1 MELTNLNKD
10 RKLRRKPSIDLST
23 MVYGKLPPQAKDLE
37 EAVLGAILLEKSA
50 FDTVVE
56 ILKPECFYVEGNQ
69 RIFRAMQGLAQMSRP
84 IDILTVVDEL
94 KTREELDI
102 AGGAYYVTKLTNAVV
117 SSANI
122 EAHARIILQKFIQR
136 ELIRISGEIIGDAY
150 EDSTDVFDLLD
161 DAESKLFEITNN
173 HLRKNFDSID
183 TVLVKTIQRIED
195 LRNKNED
202 FSGVPSGFPSLDR
215 ITYGWQSTDLIVL
228 AARPSVGK
236 TAFALNLAR
245 SAALHPTK
253 STPVAIF
260 SLEMSA
266 SQLVQRILSA
276 ESEIWLEKI
285 ARGKL
290 EEHEMKQ
297 LYAKGIQRLAQAP
310 IFIDDT
316 AALNIFELRAKCRRL
331 KNKHHVGLIII
342 DYLQLMSGTGENRN
356 SNREQEISR
365 ISRDL
370 KGLAK
375 ELQVPIIALSQLSR
389 EVEKRKEGNKMPQLS
404 DLRECVTGDTL
415 VWLTDGSRR
424 PIKDLVGQQVNLWTL
439 DQDHQ
444 LTESISECIWRVGE
458 KEIFELC
465 LASGR
470 TLKASAEHRILCF
483 DGWNT
488 FAKIKAGDRVA
499 VSKENPAST
508 QDLVEKNSGFANGLQ
523 KSAQVP
529 WSSHLRASFSNTR
542 QLTTFEYPMPEDDHQ
557 TLVQTAVF
565 WDPVVAVLPC
575 GKEQVY
581 DLTVNDT
588 HNWFANEG
596 IVTHNSGAIEQ
607 DADLVMFLYRP
618 EYYDITS
625 NEFGENNKGETH
637 VRIAKHRNGS
647 LETIKL
653 KALLHIQKFIEED
666 SSGYDKPGLPP
677 GSWKPVQ
684 DPEGGGGAKLYI
696 QAGSKMNDLPMDE
709 D

>member
-1 MELTNLNKD
+1 M
-10 RKLRRKPSIDLST
+10 ST
-23 MVYGKLPPQAKDLE
+23 MVYGKVPPQAKDLE
-37 EAVLGAILLEKSA
+37 EAVLGAIMLEKSA

-56 ILKPECFYVEGNQ
+56 ILKPECFYLEGHQ
-69 RIFRAMQGLAQMSRP
+69 RIFRTMQGLAQKSQP
-84 IDILTVVDEL
+84 IDILTVVEEL
-94 KTREELDI
+94 KSREELDI
-102 AGGAYYVTKLTNAVV
+102 IGGPYFVTKLTNAVV
-117 SSANI
+117 SAANI
-122 EAHARIILQKFIQR
+122 EAHSRIILQKFIQR

-195 LRNKNED
+195 LRHKNED
-202 FSGVPSGFPSLDR
+202 ISGVPSGFASLDR
-215 ITYGWQSTDLIVL
+215 VTYGWQQTDLIIL

-253 STPVAIF
+253 PTPVAVF

-310 IFIDDT
+310 IYIDDT

-331 KNKHHVGLIII
+331 KNKHNVGLIII

-404 DLRECVTGDTL
+404 DLRE
-415 VWLTDGSRR
+415 
-424 PIKDLVGQQVNLWTL
+424 
-439 DQDHQ
+439 
-444 LTESISECIWRVGE
+444 
-458 KEIFELC
+458 
-465 LASGR
+465 
-470 TLKASAEHRILCF
+470 
-483 DGWNT
+483 
-488 FAKIKAGDRVA
+488 
-499 VSKENPAST
+499 
-508 QDLVEKNSGFANGLQ
+508 
-523 KSAQVP
+523 
-529 WSSHLRASFSNTR
+529 
-542 QLTTFEYPMPEDDHQ
+542 
-557 TLVQTAVF
+557 
-565 WDPVVAVLPC
+565 
-575 GKEQVY
+575 
-581 DLTVNDT
+581 
-588 HNWFANEG
+588 
-596 IVTHNSGAIEQ
+596 SGAIEQ
-607 DADLVMFLYRP
+607 DADMVMFLYRP

-625 NEFGENNKGETH
+625 NEFGESNKGETH

-653 KALLHIQKFIEED
+653 KALLHIQKFLD
-666 SSGYDKPGLPP
+666 DDGSDFGSPGLPP

-684 DPEGGGGAKLYI
+684 DDDGGAKLYI
-696 QAGSKMNDLPMDE
+696 QAGSKMNDLPMDDDE
-709 D
+709 SPF